1 MKSLDELFS
10 AHPEKNRVESGTLY
24 LTATPIGNTMDITA
38 RALRVLAGVSFIAA
52 EDTRV
57 TGRLLSF
64 YGIEKP
70 LLCYFE
76 HNKHQRGPLICER
89 LLGGESC
96 ALVTDAGM
104 PAISDP
110 GQDLVALC
118 RERGIPVRC
127 VPGCCA
133 APTALALSGM
143 DSTRFAFEGFLP
155 QDKKERA
162 ARLEALRRE
171 ERTMLFYEAPHRLQ
185 KTLAQLYETFG
196 EREIALCRE
205 LTKLNEQTLR
215 LTLSAAL
222 ALCEQTP
229 PRGEYVLV
237 VGGAQTKAAQ
247 AEAFWSGMRIAEHVK
262 HYMEED
268 PTLRKNDA
276 LKLVA
281 KDRGMPKAQVYRA
294 LLEEEAQ

>member
-1 MKSLDELFS
+1 
-10 AHPEKNRVESGTLY
+10 
-24 LTATPIGNTMDITA
+24 
-38 RALRVLAGVSFIAA
+38 
-52 EDTRV
+52 
-57 TGRLLSF
+57 
-64 YGIEKP
+64 
-70 LLCYFE
+70 
-76 HNKHQRGPLICER
+76 
-89 LLGGESC
+89 
-96 ALVTDAGM
+96 
-104 PAISDP
+104 
-110 GQDLVALC
+110 
-118 RERGIPVRC
+118 
-127 VPGCCA
+127 
-133 APTALALSGM
+133 
-143 DSTRFAFEGFLP
+143 
-155 QDKKERA
+155 
-162 ARLEALRRE
+162 
-171 ERTMLFYEAPHRLQ
+171 MLFYEAPHRLQ
-185 KTLAQLYETFG
+185 KTLEQLYEAFG

>member
-38 RALRVLAGVSFIAA
+38 RALRILAGVSFIAA

-110 GQDLVALC
+110 GQDLVARC
-118 RERGIPVRC
+118 RER
-127 VPGCCA
+127 
-133 APTALALSGM
+133 
-143 DSTRFAFEGFLP
+143 
-155 QDKKERA
+155 
-162 ARLEALRRE
+162 
-171 ERTMLFYEAPHRLQ
+171 
-185 KTLAQLYETFG
+185 
-196 EREIALCRE
+196 
-205 LTKLNEQTLR
+205 
-215 LTLSAAL
+215 
-222 ALCEQTP
+222 
-229 PRGEYVLV
+229 
-237 VGGAQTKAAQ
+237 
-247 AEAFWSGMRIAEHVK
+247 
-262 HYMEED
+262 
-268 PTLRKNDA
+268 
-276 LKLVA
+276 
-281 KDRGMPKAQVYRA
+281 
-294 LLEEEAQ
+294 